1 MYKYFCDDFRLK
13 RFFEYFLG
21 KQFKGIFLFPNSRI
35 MEIKKSQ
42 KIPTFFNCS
51 KCDYITVSKKDF
63 NKHCLTSKHK
73 MEINGNNLEIE
84 KSPDH
89 KCECGK
95 LYKSYSGL
103 WKHQHHGKCIF
114 PQNDNLLS
122 KELITPELV
131 MKLIEQNK
139 ELTNVIMQQGTTMN
153 KLSNVVTNNTLINNK
168 TFNLNVYLNETCK
181 NAMNI
186 DEFVDNVKVSF
197 DDLEYTGRKGYIEG
211 ISNIILKNLKRI
223 KEYDRPIHCSDCKRE
238 IVYIKYNNVWNKEDV
253 NKTILTSAIKS
264 IANQNIKQISKW
276 RDANPDCIHSDS
288 KKNNLYL
295 KIVSNSMC
303 GINEEETNKNINKIL
318 SNVAKEV
325 VITKKP

>member
-1 MYKYFCDDFRLK
+1 
-13 RFFEYFLG
+13 
-21 KQFKGIFLFPNSRI
+21 

-42 KIPTFFNCS
+42 KIPTFFNCE
-51 KCDYITVSKKDF
+51 KCNYVTISKKDF

-73 MEINGNNLEIE
+73 MEKNGNEME
-84 KSPDH
+84 MKKSPDH
-89 KCECGK
+89 ICECGK
-95 LYKSYSGL
+95 IYKSYSGL
-103 WKHQHHGKCIF
+103 WKHQHTKKCIF
-114 PQNDNLLS
+114 PQNDTLLS
-122 KELITPELV
+122 KDLITPELV
-131 MKLIEQNK
+131 MKLIEHNK
-139 ELTNVIMQQGTTMN
+139 ELTDVLIHQSTTMCKPSDN
-153 KLSNVVTNNTLINNK
+153 NTNTNITNNTLINNSTNK
-168 TFNLNVYLNETCK
+168 TFNLHMYLNETCK

-211 ISNIILKNLKRI
+211 ISNIILKNLKRL

-238 IVYIKYNNVWNKEDV
+238 ILYIKYNNVWNKEDA
-253 NKTILTSAIKS
+253 NKTILTNAIKS

-276 RDANPDCIHSDS
+276 KDKYPDCVHSNS

-318 SNVAKEV
+318 SNVTKEV
-325 VITKKP
+325 VIKK